1 MQYIICALFIL
12 VASVFRLV
20 PHPPNFTPM
29 LSIAILSGLYLENKY
44 AILVPI
50 MIMLVTDI
58 FIGFHISMYW
68 VYISLLLIFLIGKY
82 LTKNSLISI
91 ASHSVSSSILFFIL
105 TNFGVWIMGGYSY
118 TLNGLVLCYTMAIPF
133 FINTLA
139 GTLLFSISGYFVLFY
154 LKKFAVNRNLKN
166 IY

>member
-12 VASVFRLV
+12 IASVFRLV

-50 MIMLVTDI
+50 MIMLLTDI

-82 LTKNSLISI
+82 LTKNSLISVV
-91 ASHSVSSSILFFIL
+91 SHSVFSSILFFIL
-105 TNFGVWIMGGYSY
+105 TNFGVWSMGGYSY
-118 TLNGLVLCYTMAIPF
+118 TLNGLALCYTMAIPF